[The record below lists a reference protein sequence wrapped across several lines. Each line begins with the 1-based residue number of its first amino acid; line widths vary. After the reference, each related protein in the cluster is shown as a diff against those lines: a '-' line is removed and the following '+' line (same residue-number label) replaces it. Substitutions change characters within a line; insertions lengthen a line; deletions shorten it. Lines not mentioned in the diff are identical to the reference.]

1 MYDTYVVL
9 ENDTID
15 SISSKFGISPEILR
29 QLNGYSINLI
39 PGSSIVVPKQNS
51 NYFDYYSVNK
61 GDTLYKIAQDNGIDA
76 NLLAQLNGINKS
88 DYIYPNQT
96 LLVPKAGSILYITG
110 VGDTLGEIAKGLN
123 VPIDKLISQNSNI
136 YLQPEQ
142 LLVFKYKVTIHS

>member
-51 NYFDYYSVNK
+51 NYFDYYTVSK
-61 GDTLYKIAQDNGIDA
+61 GDTLYKIATDNNIDP
-76 NLLAQLNGINKS
+76 NLLAQLNRINKS

-96 LLVPKAGSILYITG
+96 LLIPKAGSILYFTG
-110 VGDTLGEIAKGLN
+110 IGDTLSEIAKGFN
-123 VPIDKLISQNSNI
+123 ISVDKLVSQNDNI

-142 LLVFKYKVTIHS
+142 LIVYKYK